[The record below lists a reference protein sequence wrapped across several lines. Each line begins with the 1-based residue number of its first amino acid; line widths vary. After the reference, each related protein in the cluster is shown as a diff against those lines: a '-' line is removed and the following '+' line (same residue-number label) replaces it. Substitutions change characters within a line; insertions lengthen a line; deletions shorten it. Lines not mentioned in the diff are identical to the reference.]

1 MVRTLRLYNSASQQ
15 KEELQTIVPGKV
27 SFYVC
32 GVTVYDYCHI
42 GHARAYVVFD
52 TIRRYLEVAGYDVT
66 YIQNFTDIDD
76 KIIQRAQELGQD
88 WKSLTEEY
96 ITAYFEDM
104 DALNIQR
111 ATAYPK
117 ATDFISHMQTI
128 IQGLMDKGVAYE
140 SEGDV
145 YFSVEKA
152 PNYGCLSHRRLEDL
166 EEGSRVEVSS
176 KKRHAHDFVLWKSA
190 KPGEPT
196 WDSPWGPGRPGWHIE
211 CSAMSRDYLGKN
223 FDIHGGGLD
232 LKFPHHENEN
242 AQSKCNHDG
251 LFANFWLHTGPLTIE
266 EEKMSKSLG
275 NFVTIK
281 NILKKYH
288 PEVIR
293 FFLFSTHYR
302 NPLNFSFHGL
312 DESKKTL
319 DKFYDALRKVDL
331 SDTKNIP
338 FDGGVIESLKD
349 DFNSPKLISFL
360 HKILDKLNK
369 SFLNNKNESKSIAD
383 LLISSGSVMGLF
395 QSKPD
400 EYFKFI
406 SSEVLITE
414 EEIEDLITERNLARN
429 QKDFIRSDK
438 IRDDLKAKGINLE
451 DIGEKTIWK
460 RVTLDE

>member
-1 MVRTLRLYNSASQQ
+1 MKIFDSKSSKKISFNPLKEGKAS
-15 KEELQTIVPGKV
+15 L
-27 SFYVC
+27 YVC
-32 GVTVYDYCHI
+32 GMTVYDSCHI
-42 GHARAYVVFD
+42 GHLRTFLSFD
-52 TIRRYLEVAGYDVT
+52 FIVKSFKALNYDVH
-66 YIQNFTDIDD
+66 YVRNITDVDD
-76 KIIQRAQELGQD
+76 KIIAKAKSENTSPSAISEKYIQEMHDDFSSMSMLSPD
-88 WKSLTEEY
+88 VEPKVTEHMDS
-96 ITAYFEDM
+96 IISFIDDLISKNFAYTTKHGDVFFDVESFDDYGELSNRNLEDM
-104 DALNIQR
+104 V
-111 ATAYPK
+111 
-117 ATDFISHMQTI
+117 S
-128 IQGLMDKGVAYE
+128 
-140 SEGDV
+140 
-145 YFSVEKA
+145 
-152 PNYGCLSHRRLEDL
+152 
-166 EEGSRVEVSS
+166 GSRIDIDDT
-176 KKRHAHDFVLWKSA
+176 KKNPADFALWKISSDEA
-190 KPGEPT
+190 S
-196 WDSPWGPGRPGWHIE
+196 WNSPWGKGRPGWHIE

-281 NILKKYH
+281 DILKKYH

-302 NPLNFSFHGL
+302 NPLNFSFNGL

-338 FDGGVIESLKD
+338 LDEGVIESLKD

-369 SFLNNKNESKSIAD
+369 SFLKNKNESKSIAD

-406 SSEVLITE
+406 SSKVLISE
-414 EEIEDLITERNLARN
+414 EEIEGLITERNLARN
-429 QKDFIRSDK
+429 QKDFIKSDK

-451 DIGEKTIWK
+451 DVGEKTIWK
-460 RVTLDE
+460 RVALDE

>member
-1 MVRTLRLYNSASQQ
+1 MKIFDSKSSKKISFNPL
-15 KEELQTIVPGKV
+15 KEGKV
-27 SFYVC
+27 SLYVC
-32 GVTVYDYCHI
+32 GMTVYDSCHI
-42 GHARAYVVFD
+42 GHLRTFLSFD
-52 TIRRYLEVAGYDVT
+52 FIVKSFKALNYDVH
-66 YIQNFTDIDD
+66 YVRNITDVDD
-76 KIIQRAQELGQD
+76 KIIAKAKSEKTSPSAISEKYIQEMHEDFSSMSMLSPD
-88 WKSLTEEY
+88 VEPKVTEHMDS
-96 ITAYFEDM
+96 IISFIDDLISKNFAYTTKHGDVFFDVESFENYGELSNRNLEDM
-104 DALNIQR
+104 V
-111 ATAYPK
+111 
-117 ATDFISHMQTI
+117 S
-128 IQGLMDKGVAYE
+128 
-140 SEGDV
+140 
-145 YFSVEKA
+145 
-152 PNYGCLSHRRLEDL
+152 
-166 EEGSRVEVSS
+166 GSRIDIDDT
-176 KKRHAHDFVLWKSA
+176 KKNPADFALWKISSDEA
-190 KPGEPT
+190 S
-196 WDSPWGPGRPGWHIE
+196 WNSPWGKGRPGWHIE

-302 NPLNFSFHGL
+302 NPLNFSFNGL

-338 FDGGVIESLKD
+338 LDEGVIESLKD

-429 QKDFIRSDK
+429 QKDFIKSDK